1 MTLALNAIR
10 APKRLIITVAA
21 EPVYNVLNSMAVM
34 SLLDDNPGV
43 SSWLVE
49 TRDAMKPFELEHLRL
64 VFWGF
69 GLEGLV
75 NAVEHGA
82 ATENF
87 PAYLKALRSLD
98 ANALRDSLL
107 YWLVHSPHLSLNPDA
122 PECPIPDLG
131 RLLDDRAYYVDFL
144 RARNFKVLD
153 KSMIQ
158 RTFELFNDPPE
169 LQDFIVKQLMYFWSR
184 HFSREWARV
193 HPILEAS
200 VAALAQI
207 DTTESTFFE
216 AAQAITGRDLRTLF
230 DAEALMTFREIRFI
244 PSRHNGP
251 YIVYFGDDE
260 TLNITFGARTP
271 AGTQSGR
278 ASLDNAELLRRL
290 DALADETRL
299 DILRTLKERGELGT
313 AEIMDIFDLN
323 KSAAS
328 RHLKLLRANELIS
341 ERREADNKTKFYSI
355 NATHFR
361 ETIRALETLF
371 IE

>member
-1 MTLALNAIR
+1 
-10 APKRLIITVAA
+10 
-21 EPVYNVLNSMAVM
+21 
-34 SLLDDNPGV
+34 
-43 SSWLVE
+43 
-49 TRDAMKPFELEHLRL
+49 
-64 VFWGF
+64 
-69 GLEGLV
+69 
-75 NAVEHGA
+75 
-82 ATENF
+82 
-87 PAYLKALRSLD
+87 
-98 ANALRDSLL
+98 
-107 YWLVHSPHLSLNPDA
+107 
-122 PECPIPDLG
+122 
-131 RLLDDRAYYVDFL
+131 
-144 RARNFKVLD
+144 
-153 KSMIQ
+153 
-158 RTFELFNDPPE
+158 
-169 LQDFIVKQLMYFWSR
+169 MYFWSR

-313 AEIMDIFDLN
+313 AEIMDIFDMN

-355 NATHFR
+355 NAAHFG

-371 IE
+371 VE